1 MVKVRFQ
8 LLLYSYDMVFLTFQG
23 SLLLHGRCDAV
34 GLSRRADV
42 AAGREEKQPK
52 RRQLFRER
60 FGNTKN
66 CQELTQDLFWAT
78 SCDFFSTIGYKKS
91 CFSSVL
97 LPSVHSDKSMNLN
110 MVYRKEI
117 ISDLWAWKVF
127 SFVVKVILTILNRI
141 KINFYHYT
149 SPIGDFLYLT
159 GRGNFSG
166 ELKRELI

>member
-1 MVKVRFQ
+1 MALLVVAEEYGNFIGLLHRLLRWLRFVFSFQ

-66 CQELTQDLFWAT
+66 CQELTQDLF
-78 SCDFFSTIGYKKS
+78 
-91 CFSSVL
+91 
-97 LPSVHSDKSMNLN
+97 
-110 MVYRKEI
+110 
-117 ISDLWAWKVF
+117 
-127 SFVVKVILTILNRI
+127 
-141 KINFYHYT
+141 
-149 SPIGDFLYLT
+149 
-159 GRGNFSG
+159 
-166 ELKRELI
+166 